1 MRRNRQV
8 HDGLARGTLVAS
20 IVLAVAAMSADCGRP
35 QSGVEESS
43 GSSVA
48 SPSAPGTDLED
59 ATPSPSITP
68 NEEKSQWVGSFRVTD
83 RDGYQLQVRAE
94 IAETAFFEVDVASAK
109 PGEAHVTTA
118 SQGVARWE
126 VANVTPGRVVRIN
139 LLDEPVVYLVAVR
152 PAAAPEC
159 QGWEPIAKNGR
170 VCALAVAHASPWPEP
185 ADEERLDPS
194 EVAGGPAVGLER
206 YEERP
211 IRVAEA
217 QAQAVAAGL
226 NNPAQVAF
234 AICAPHAGWRFTPT
248 DAAGRLDTSCWLTS
262 PDGGTL
268 DADELGLDR

>member
-20 IVLAVAAMSADCGRP
+20 IVLAVAAMSAGCGRP

-83 RDGYQLQVRAE
+83 RDGYQLQV
-94 IAETAFFEVDVASAK
+94 
-109 PGEAHVTTA
+109 
-118 SQGVARWE
+118 
-126 VANVTPGRVVRIN
+126 RVVRIN